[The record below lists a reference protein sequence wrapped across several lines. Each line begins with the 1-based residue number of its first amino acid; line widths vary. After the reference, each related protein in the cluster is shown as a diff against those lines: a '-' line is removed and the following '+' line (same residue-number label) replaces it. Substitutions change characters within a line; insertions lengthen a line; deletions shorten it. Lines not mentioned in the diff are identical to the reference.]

1 VSDPT
6 ALTIARAA
14 RALADRRLSASELVE
29 AHLERIARVDP
40 ELNAFLCVLAEDARR
55 AAAESDARYAR
66 GAPRSPLDGIPIAL
80 KDNIDQRGIATT
92 NGLARGPVAS
102 RDARVVDRLRA
113 AGAVLLGKLNMHEC
127 ALGGTTRNPH
137 HGATHNPC
145 RHGFTPGGSSGGS
158 AAAVA
163 ARLAMAALGTDTLGS
178 VRLPAAYC
186 GVVGFKPTLGGVS
199 TDGVAP
205 LSRSL
210 DHVGPL
216 ARTVEDAQLV
226 FEAIAEPEPAA
237 GESSPPRVP
246 LAALR
251 LAVIGNF
258 RAVRADAPV
267 AQTFH
272 ACLDRLRRQ
281 GLSIETIELSDFDP
295 FALRRAAL
303 LVIEAEG
310 ASASDARGTAW
321 GAPSAQI
328 ARMLDYG
335 RQLAPQRL
343 EAARAAL
350 AAASRSFVAAAL
362 RVDAIVSLTAPQAA
376 FSLDA
381 AEPVNQAEFTAIA
394 NVGGA
399 PALSMPFADLDG
411 LPLGLQL
418 IGAPRRDRFVLE
430 IGRALEPVLGAAI
443 QNVPG

>member
-1 VSDPT
+1 MSDPT
-6 ALTIARAA
+6 ALTIAGAA
-14 RALADRRLSASELVE
+14 RALADRRLSAGELVE
-29 AHLERIARVDP
+29 AHLARIARVDP
-40 ELNAFLCVLAEDARR
+40 ELNAFLCVLAKDARQ

-66 GAPRSPLDGIPIAL
+66 AAPRSPLDGVPVAL
-80 KDNIDQRGIATT
+80 KDNIDQRGVTTT

-102 RDARVVDRLRA
+102 RDARVVERLRA

-137 HGATHNPC
+137 HGVTHNP
-145 RHGFTPGGSSGGS
+145 RRRGFTPGGSSGGS
-158 AAAVA
+158 GAAVA
-163 ARLAMAALGTDTLGS
+163 ARLAIAALGTDTLGS

-186 GVVGFKPTLGGVS
+186 GVVGFKPTLGRVS

-210 DHVGPL
+210 DHVGLL
-216 ARTVEDAQLV
+216 ARAVEDAQLV
-226 FEAIAEPEPAA
+226 FEAIVEPEPAA
-237 GESSPPRVP
+237 GESRAPRIP

-258 RAVRADAPV
+258 RAVRADAAV
-267 AQTFH
+267 AQAFD
-272 ACLDRLRRQ
+272 ACLDRLRRH
-281 GLSIETIELSDFDP
+281 GASIETIELSDFDP
-295 FALRRAAL
+295 LALRRAAL

-310 ASASDARGTAW
+310 AAASDARGAAW
-321 GAPSAQI
+321 GAPSAEI

-335 RQLAPQRL
+335 RQLTPRRL

-350 AAASRSFVAAAL
+350 ADASRRFTAAAL
-362 RVDAIVSLTAPQAA
+362 RVDAIVSLSAPQTA
-376 FSLDA
+376 FSFDA

-394 NVGGA
+394 NVAGA
-399 PALSMPFADLDG
+399 PALSIPFAGPDG

-418 IGAPRRDRFVLE
+418 IAAPRRDRFVLA
-430 IGRALEPVLGAAI
+430 IGAALEPVLGATT